1 MKTDESAV
9 EDGIPAWARPLFA
22 GKIVVTAETDVGQ
35 LADIIEERLDA
46 LFTLFNCS
54 PDEAGWRRLALNL
67 ALGFS
72 IDGTR
77 AIDIATPVDRDPKEG
92 GRPVEFSPIFWMTQA
107 KRMIEAGAKVGVRV
121 SDADAARAVS
131 THFKDAPSPKR
142 IQNLLSEMKDRPLTN
157 RLEWDQF
164 IEKALNI
171 AGDRI
176 SGSSR

>member
-1 MKTDESAV
+1 MKTDEPAI

-22 GKIVVTAETDVGQ
+22 GKIIVTAETDVGQ
-35 LADIIEERLDA
+35 LANIIEERLDA

-54 PDEAGWRRLALNL
+54 PDEAGWRRVALNL

-77 AIDIATPVDRDPKEG
+77 VMDIATPIDRDPKGG
-92 GRPVEFSPIFWMTQA
+92 GRPAEFGPVFWMTQA

-121 SDADAARAVS
+121 SDAEAARAVS
-131 THFKDAPSPKR
+131 KQFKDAPSPKR
-142 IQNLLSEMKDRPLTN
+142 IQNLLSKMKDKSLSD

-164 IEKALNI
+164 IEQALNI

-176 SGSSR
+176 SDPSR